1 MSCGARI
8 SSFVTAALVA
18 GVVSIA
24 MAISVTPT
32 AAADSCPASPNLPSA
47 DGSQPP
53 NLGVL
58 RVLNDAKAFV
68 EERSARAAPDEK
80 LAIVLDIDETSVS
93 NWVNLAAD
101 DFGFFQLGECKLQPK
116 EPCGF
121 DHWISDHDPEPI
133 KPTLELFTMAKA
145 KGLKVFFISARREE
159 QRADT
164 VRNLTAVGY
173 KDWDDLILKQP
184 SDPHAVAEYKTKAR
198 VSIED
203 KQKVRIIA
211 NVGDQ
216 HSDLAG
222 GHAERTFKVPNPFYF
237 VP

>member
-1 MSCGARI
+1 M
-8 SSFVTAALVA
+8 
-18 GVVSIA
+18 
-24 MAISVTPT
+24 
-32 AAADSCPASPNLPSA
+32 
-47 DGSQPP
+47 
-53 NLGVL
+53 
-58 RVLNDAKAFV
+58 LNDAKAFV

-80 LAIVLDIDETSVS
+80 LAIILDIDETSVS

-216 HSDLAG
+216 QSDLAG

>member
-1 MSCGARI
+1 L
-8 SSFVTAALVA
+8 TAALVA

-24 MAISVTPT
+24 MASSVTPP
-32 AAADSCPASPNLPSA
+32 ASASSCPASPNLPSA

-58 RVLNDAKAFV
+58 KLQLTDYKCFGAYDRDIVRVLNDAKAFV
-68 EERSARAAPDEK
+68 EERSARAAPDEN

-93 NWVNLAAD
+93 NWLNLAAD
-101 DFGFFQLGECKLQPK
+101 DFGFFQLGECKLQPR

-133 KPTLELFTMAKA
+133 KPTLELFAMAKT

-173 KDWDDLILKQP
+173 KAWDDP
-184 SDPHAVAEYKTKAR
+184 SSV
-198 VSIED
+198 
-203 KQKVRIIA
+203 
-211 NVGDQ
+211 
-216 HSDLAG
+216 
-222 GHAERTFKVPNPFYF
+222 
-237 VP
+237 